1 MPRAKKVQTGEVIR
15 LLHEIGQRIQLQGGN
30 PFRARAYRTAADSL
44 NALTSP
50 LEKIIA
56 AGELTSIP
64 GVGNTLAGVIE
75 RLYTTGSDPAL
86 ERLRKDIPQ
95 GVLQMLSIP
104 GMRTNQIFKLYKDTG
119 ISDIEALQKAIES
132 GELEGKKGVTPVF
145 QQKVLQGLNIYREA
159 GHKQHIHHA
168 NALLESAKK
177 NLRNTHPELRSITI
191 AGDLR
196 RQCELIEDLSLVAI
210 SDKPRAAKPVLGGI
224 RLHLCHE
231 GNFGSTLLFA
241 TGSDAHV
248 QSLVALAKEKQLTLT
263 PNGLTRGRT
272 RVASRTE
279 GEIYQAIGLAF
290 IPPELREGDGEIEQA
305 KHQPLP
311 HLVTL
316 EGIQGILHAHTV
328 RSDGANSLEEMAE
341 ATRTRGFSYLGITD
355 HSQSAY
361 YAGGMKTTAVAEQMK
376 EADSLNKT
384 YGRDFHIFKGVESD
398 ILVEG
403 ELDYPDAVLKKFDFI
418 IASIHSRFKM
428 DRERQTARVIRAI
441 KNPYTTILGH
451 MTGRQLLRRPG
462 YEVDI
467 PAILQACA
475 TCHVAVEINA
485 NPWRLDVDW
494 RWHQMALKFGCM
506 LSINPDAH
514 STTEIENI
522 QWGIAMARKGGIPPE
537 RVINCLSAPQFKRFI
552 TRKTFKTRI

>member
-1 MPRAKKVQTGEVIR
+1 MPRTKKLQTVEVIN
-15 LLHEIGQRIQLQGGN
+15 LLREIGQRIQLQGGN

-44 NALTSP
+44 SALTSP
-50 LEKIIA
+50 LEKILA

-64 GVGNTLAGVIE
+64 GVGNAIAGVIE

-86 ERLRKDIPQ
+86 ETLRKDIPQ

-104 GMRTNQIFKLYKDTG
+104 GMRANQILKLYKDTG
-119 ISDIEALQKAIES
+119 ISNVEALQRAIES
-132 GELEGKKGVTPVF
+132 GELEGKKGVTLAF
-145 QQKVLQGLNIYREA
+145 QQKVLQGLHIHREA

-168 NALLESAKK
+168 TALLESAKR
-177 NLRNTHPELRSITI
+177 NLGHTHPELRGITI

-196 RQCELIEDLSLVAI
+196 RQCELVGDLSLVAI
-210 SDKPRAAKPVLGGI
+210 SDKPRAGKPALGGI

-241 TGSDAHV
+241 TGSAAHI
-248 QSLVALAKEKQLTLT
+248 QSLLARAKEKHLTLT
-263 PNGLTRGRT
+263 PDGLTNGKQRL
-272 RVASRTE
+272 ASRTE
-279 GEIYQAIGLAF
+279 EEIYGALGLAF

-305 KHQPLP
+305 KHKTLP

-316 EGIQGILHAHTV
+316 ELVHGILHAHTV
-328 RSDGANSLEEMAE
+328 RSDGANSLEDMAE
-341 ATRTRGFSYLGITD
+341 ATRARGFSYLGITD

-361 YAGGMKTTAVAEQMK
+361 YAGGMKATAVAEQMK

-398 ILVEG
+398 ILAEG

-428 DRERQTARVIRAI
+428 DRERQTARIIRAI

-475 TCHVAVEINA
+475 TYHVAVEINA

-552 TRKTFKTRI
+552 ARKTFKART

>member
-1 MPRAKKVQTGEVIR
+1 MPRTKKLQTAEVIS
-15 LLHEIGQRIQLQGGN
+15 LLREIGQRMQLQGGN

-44 NALTSP
+44 SAVTSP

-64 GVGNTLAGVIE
+64 GVGNAIAGVIE

-86 ERLRKDIPQ
+86 ETLRKDIPQ
-95 GVLQMLSIP
+95 GVLHMLSIP
-104 GMRTNQIFKLYKDTG
+104 GMRANQVLKLYQTTG
-119 ISDIEALQKAIES
+119 ISNVDALQKAIES
-132 GELEGKKGVTPVF
+132 GELEGKKGVTPAF
-145 QQKVLQGLNIYREA
+145 QQKVLQGLNIHREA
-159 GHKQHIHHA
+159 GHKQHIHQA
-168 NALLESAKK
+168 TALLESAKR
-177 NLRNTHPELRSITI
+177 NLGHTHPELRSITV

-196 RQCELIEDLSLVAI
+196 RQCELVGDLSLVAI

-241 TGSDAHV
+241 TGSAAHI
-248 QSLVALAKEKQLTLT
+248 QSLQARAKEKHLTLT
-263 PNGLTRGRT
+263 PDGLTNGKQRMS
-272 RVASRTE
+272 SRTE
-279 GEIYQAIGLAF
+279 EEIYEALGLAF

-305 KHQPLP
+305 KHKTLP
-311 HLVTL
+311 HLVTRDQ
-316 EGIQGILHAHTV
+316 IHGILHAHTV
-328 RSDGANSLEEMAE
+328 RSDGANSLKEMAE

-361 YAGGMKTTAVAEQMK
+361 YAGGMKAPEVSEQMK
-376 EADSLNKT
+376 EADVLNKT
-384 YGRDFHIFKGVESD
+384 YGREFHIFKGVESD
-398 ILVEG
+398 ILAEG
-403 ELDYPDAVLKKFDFI
+403 ELDYPDAILKQFDFI

-428 DRERQTARVIRAI
+428 DRERQTARIIRAI

-537 RVINCLSAPQFKRFI
+537 RVINCLSAPLFKRFI
-552 TRKTFKTRI
+552 ARKRFKTRT

>member
-1 MPRAKKVQTGEVIR
+1 M
-15 LLHEIGQRIQLQGGN
+15 
-30 PFRARAYRTAADSL
+30 S
-44 NALTSP
+44 
-50 LEKIIA
+50 
-56 AGELTSIP
+56 
-64 GVGNTLAGVIE
+64 
-75 RLYTTGSDPAL
+75 
-86 ERLRKDIPQ
+86 
-95 GVLQMLSIP
+95 
-104 GMRTNQIFKLYKDTG
+104 
-119 ISDIEALQKAIES
+119 
-132 GELEGKKGVTPVF
+132 
-145 QQKVLQGLNIYREA
+145 
-159 GHKQHIHHA
+159 
-168 NALLESAKK
+168 
-177 NLRNTHPELRSITI
+177 
-191 AGDLR
+191 
-196 RQCELIEDLSLVAI
+196 
-210 SDKPRAAKPVLGGI
+210 
-224 RLHLCHE
+224 
-231 GNFGSTLLFA
+231 
-241 TGSDAHV
+241 
-248 QSLVALAKEKQLTLT
+248 
-263 PNGLTRGRT
+263 
-272 RVASRTE
+272 SRTE
-279 GEIYQAIGLAF
+279 EEIHEALGLAF

-305 KHQPLP
+305 KHKTLP

-316 EGIQGILHAHTV
+316 DRVHGILHAHTV
-328 RSDGANSLEEMAE
+328 RSDGANSLKEMAE

-361 YAGGMKTTAVAEQMK
+361 YAGGMNATAVAEQFK
-376 EADSLNKT
+376 ETKSLNNT

-398 ILVEG
+398 ILAEG
-403 ELDYPDAVLKKFDFI
+403 ELDYPEAILKQFDFI

-428 DRERQTARVIRAI
+428 GRERQTARIIRAI

-494 RWHQMALKFGCM
+494 RWHQMALKVGCM

-552 TRKTFKTRI
+552 ARKTFKTRT